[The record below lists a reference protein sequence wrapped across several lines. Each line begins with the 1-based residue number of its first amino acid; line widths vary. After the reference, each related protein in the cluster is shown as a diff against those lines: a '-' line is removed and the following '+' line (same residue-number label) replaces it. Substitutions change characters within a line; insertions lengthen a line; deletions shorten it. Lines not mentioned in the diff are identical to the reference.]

1 MRIGFSAREVLRL
14 TGIRYSTLNLWAK
27 NGLVAPSIS
36 DGSGS
41 GNERVYSFSDLVA
54 LKVALE
60 LRKAGVTTRSLQ
72 KVVEFIR
79 TSGPQ
84 PKHLSEV
91 RLVVSGNDV
100 LEIQNDRQLVST
112 LRNPGQACLTLI
124 VDLPRTLEELTTA
137 LGDPETVAMW
147 TPEQTNRS
155 SPRKPPMST
164 SHKHLQN
171 RKTK

>member
-79 TSGPQ
+79 TSRPTRE
-84 PKHLSEV
+84 S
-91 RLVVSGNDV
+91 
-100 LEIQNDRQLVST
+100 I
-112 LRNPGQACLTLI
+112 
-124 VDLPRTLEELTTA
+124 
-137 LGDPETVAMW
+137 
-147 TPEQTNRS
+147 
-155 SPRKPPMST
+155 
-164 SHKHLQN
+164 
-171 RKTK
+171 

>member
-27 NGLVAPSIS
+27 NGLIVPSIS

-41 GNERVYSFSDLVA
+41 GNERVYSFSDLIA
-54 LKVALE
+54 LKVAFE

-79 TSGPQ
+79 TSGPRER
-84 PKHLSEV
+84 HLSEV

-112 LRNPGQACLTLI
+112 LRNPGQACLTFI
-124 VDLPRTLEELTTA
+124 VDLPRTFEELTNA
-137 LGDPETVAMW
+137 LGGSETVAMW
-147 TPEQTNRS
+147 TPEQTKRS
-155 SPRKPPMST
+155 GPRKPPTSA
-164 SHKHLQN
+164 SHKYLQN
-171 RKTK
+171 RKIK